1 MTRSTGLVLLL
12 LFVLASCKKEQE
24 NTKPIEESITESV
37 YASGIIK
44 SKNQYKVFSTVTGLI
59 SEVLVTEGDTV
70 QQGDVIIKLQNT
82 TAQLNTENAKIT
94 ADYNAVN
101 ANTERLNEL
110 QVNINFAKAKMDEDA
125 SLQRRQQNLWNES
138 IGSKN
143 DLEQR
148 QLAYK
153 NSAAAYESARL
164 RYTQLQKQTQ
174 FQEKQSQKNV
184 EISSVIKNDYSIKS
198 NADGKV
204 YNILIKKGE
213 IVNTINPVA
222 IIGDTE
228 AFEIEL
234 QVDEYDIGKIKLLQ
248 KVIVTMDSYK
258 GQIFEAVVTKINPAM
273 NERTKSFTIDAD
285 FISHTNTLFA
295 NLTCEANI
303 VIAVKEKAMT
313 IPRNYLLEGDSVLL
327 INKEKRKVTVGLK
340 DFKKVE
346 IVSGLKS
353 NEEIYKPEL

>member
-1 MTRSTGLVLLL
+1 MKKIFIG
-12 LFVLASCKKEQE
+12 FVFLILCFSCKKKQE
-24 NTKPIEESITESV
+24 KILPTVESITESV

-44 SKNQYKVFSTVTGLI
+44 SKNQYKVFSTVNGLI

-70 QQGDVIIKLQNT
+70 KKGDVIIKLQNT
-82 TAQLNTENAKIT
+82 TAALNTENAKIT

-101 ANTERLNEL
+101 ANAERLNEI
-110 QVNINFAKAKMDEDA
+110 QININFAKAKMDEDA
-125 SLQRRQQNLWNES
+125 SLQRRQQNLWNEN
-138 IGSKN
+138 IGSKYE
-143 DLEQR
+143 LEQR

-153 NSAAAYESARL
+153 NSATAYEAAKL

-184 EISSVIKNDYSIKS
+184 EISSAINNDFSIKS

-204 YNILIKKGE
+204 YNILMKKGE
-213 IVNTINPVA
+213 MVNTLSPVA
-222 IIGDTE
+222 IIGDTKT
-228 AFEIEL
+228 FEIEL
-234 QVDEYDIGKIKLLQ
+234 QVDEYDIGKIKLQQ

-258 GQIFEAVVTKINPAM
+258 GQTFEALVTKINPTM
-273 NERTKSFTIDAD
+273 NERTKSFTINAD
-285 FISHTNTLFA
+285 FVTQANELFA

-303 VIAVKEKAMT
+303 VIAVKENTMT

-327 INKEKRKVTVGLK
+327 IKKEKRKVITGLK

-346 IVSGLKS
+346 IISGIKS
-353 NEEIYKPEL
+353 NEEIYKPAL